1 MRAKRRTGSVRR
13 LQLKKLFADSLWRIL
28 WPYAS
33 GAAKL
38 CMIGTTSPDILTMDP
53 DTPLTVEHYRDL
65 HVLCGAVQSFPT
77 NLPPDQDYE
86 SPEEGEATEE

>member
-1 MRAKRRTGSVRR
+1 MAICQWRGQAMHDRYTR
-13 LQLKKLFADSLWRIL
+13 LRE
-28 WPYAS
+28 
-33 GAAKL
+33 
-38 CMIGTTSPDILTMDP
+38 ILTMDP

-65 HVLCGAVQSFPT
+65 NVLRGAVQSFPT